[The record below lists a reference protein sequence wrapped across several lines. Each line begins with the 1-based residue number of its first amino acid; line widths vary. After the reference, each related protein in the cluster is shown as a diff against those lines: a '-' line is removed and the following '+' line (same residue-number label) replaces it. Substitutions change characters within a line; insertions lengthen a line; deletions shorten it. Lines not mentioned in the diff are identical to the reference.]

1 MVGGILLKGNIYPHI
16 PFRNPHYCNDHYDK
30 WNDELRNEDSNGTKR
45 QWSGMVTIVKNRSDL
60 IHCFIYPYI
69 YIYMKYIITNKQLH
83 NLMTNH
89 LNQFMDSRKVGLIDN
104 FIIIYEPGD
113 FDEVIIEYDNEDGR
127 LFIKKGFLEDF
138 SSWFPLDDED
148 SQEFV
153 KNWFETTFNV
163 GVSYTKSS

>member
-1 MVGGILLKGNIYPHI
+1 
-16 PFRNPHYCNDHYDK
+16 
-30 WNDELRNEDSNGTKR
+30 
-45 QWSGMVTIVKNRSDL
+45 
-60 IHCFIYPYI
+60 
-69 YIYMKYIITNKQLH
+69 
-83 NLMTNH
+83 MTNH
-89 LNQFMDSRKVGLIDN
+89 LNQFMDSRKVSLIGN

-153 KNWFETTFNV
+153 KNWFEATFNV
-163 GVSYTKSS
+163 GVSYTKSL